1 MQHTT
6 TSMRSARAWPIALA
20 LAVSAASAQPLAVP
34 AVASAPAAVES
45 AAVAA
50 RFPDPAVSY
59 RTPAFEPGHAGMT
72 SNDELHAL
80 MRGLVRDADANGA
93 GDATAIRLI
102 ALGSSQTGVPIEALH
117 FSREPV
123 PLAATGTTA
132 VMPRP
137 VVLLVGQQ
145 HGDEPAGSEALIAVA
160 QALAHG
166 ALAPLLERIDVL
178 VLPRANP
185 DGALAETRVTAGG
198 IDMNRDHLL
207 LRTPEAQALA
217 QLARDFNPAVVV
229 DAHEYA
235 ALGRQLQK
243 FGAVPR
249 FDALIQYAMVANLP
263 EFVTRASEEWFRRPL
278 LQSLKAQGLTTEWY
292 HTSSAD
298 TVDKKVSM
306 GGVQPDNGRNVYGLR
321 NAVSFLIE
329 TRGIGL
335 GTAHLQRRVH
345 THVTAITSVLKSA
358 AARADDL
365 RKLRRFVDADVTSKA
380 CKGEAIVEA
389 AATPSE
395 YTLLMLD
402 PKTGADKPVD
412 VAWDSALAL
421 RTLKR
426 RARPCGYWLG
436 ADQADAVARL
446 RGLGVQV
453 QQLDEGGAVRGEAYA
468 EKAREVGAR
477 ADVRGTVADGG
488 SVLRVQVD
496 LLPATLEIGAGSYYV
511 GLDQPLAN
519 LVIAALEPDTP
530 NSFVAHG
537 IVSGVQA
544 QARVLI
550 VRPELKMTALP

>member
-1 MQHTT
+1 MRTIK
-6 TSMRSARAWPIALA
+6 SMGWVRAWPMSLA
-20 LAVSAASAQPLAVP
+20 LAMLAARAQEVAVP
-34 AVASAPAAVES
+34 PAAGMSAAVES

-59 RTPAFEPGHAGMT
+59 RTPAFEPGHTGYT
-72 SNDELHAL
+72 SHAELHAL
-80 MRGLVRDADANGA
+80 LQGLTRDAGAQAA

-102 ALGSSQTGVPIEALH
+102 PLGSSQTGVPIEALH
-117 FSREPV
+117 FSREQV
-123 PLAATGTTA
+123 PLAGSGTTA
-132 VMPRP
+132 MTPRP
-137 VVLLVGQQ
+137 VVLLIGQQ
-145 HGDEPAGSEALIAVA
+145 HGDEPAGSEALIVIA
-160 QALAHG
+160 QALAQG
-166 ALAPLLERIDVL
+166 ALAPLLDRIDVL

-185 DGALAETRVTAGG
+185 DGALAETRTTASG

-217 QLARDFNPAVVV
+217 QLARDFNPVVFV

-235 ALGRQLQK
+235 ALGRHLQK
-243 FGAVPR
+243 FGAVQR

-278 LQSLKAQGLTTEWY
+278 LQSLKTQGLTNEWY
-292 HTSSAD
+292 YTSSTDGA
-298 TVDKKVSM
+298 DKKVSM
-306 GGVQPDNGRNVYGLR
+306 GGVQPDTGRNVNGLR

-335 GTAHLQRRVH
+335 GATHLQRRVH

-365 RKLRRFVDADVTSKA
+365 RKLRRYVDAEVTAKA
-380 CKGEAIVEA
+380 CKGDAIVEA

-402 PKTGADKPVD
+402 PKTGADKSID

-421 RTLKR
+421 RPLKR

-436 ADQADAVARL
+436 ADQLDAVMRL

-468 EKAREVGAR
+468 EKARELGSR
-477 ADVRGTVADGG
+477 PDVRGTVADGG
-488 SVLRVQVD
+488 SVLRVQID
-496 LLPATLEIGAGSYYV
+496 LLPAMLEIGAGSYYV

-530 NSFVAHG
+530 NSFIAHG

-544 QARVLI
+544 QARVLA
-550 VRPELKMTALP
+550 RPELKMTALP